1 MLRSNLKYLR
11 TKNKI
16 SQEEMAILLGISRS
30 TYSNYEKGKSE
41 PPAGMLLKISN
52 HFSVRTDDLLSS
64 DLGVPLFH
72 QKPEK
77 ADSILSDDIRILPIT
92 ISGEGRQN
100 VEFVQAKALAGYV
113 AGIKDQGYI
122 SKLPRFRIPKLPEG
136 SYRAFEIEGH
146 SMPPIHDGY
155 IVIGKFVEHA
165 RDIKNGGRYILIL
178 RDGDVV
184 FKKVISELNK
194 GKRFIL
200 ASDNSEFL
208 PYSVLANDILEA
220 WELAAFIGF
229 PNKIDMNYILLDRLQ
244 NIEKQIAL
252 LVSRNPSIEMKNGE

>member
-1 MLRSNLKYLR
+1 
-11 TKNKI
+11 
-16 SQEEMAILLGISRS
+16 
-30 TYSNYEKGKSE
+30 
-41 PPAGMLLKISN
+41 
-52 HFSVRTDDLLSS
+52 
-64 DLGVPLFH
+64 
-72 QKPEK
+72 
-77 ADSILSDDIRILPIT
+77 
-92 ISGEGRQN
+92 
-100 VEFVQAKALAGYV
+100 
-113 AGIKDQGYI
+113 
-122 SKLPRFRIPKLPEG
+122 
-136 SYRAFEIEGH
+136 
-146 SMPPIHDGY
+146 MPPIHDGY